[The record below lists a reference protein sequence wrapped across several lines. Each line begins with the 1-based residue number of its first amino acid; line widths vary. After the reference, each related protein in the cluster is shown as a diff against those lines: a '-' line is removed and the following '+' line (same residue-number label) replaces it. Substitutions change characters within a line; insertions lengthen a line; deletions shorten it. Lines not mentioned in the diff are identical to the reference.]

1 MKPILFESTAQTF
14 TTNGIGILND
24 AAECK
29 VREQRNGEYELAM
42 QYPIDGLHYKEI
54 INRRLIYAQ
63 VTPYGGQEP
72 FRIYN
77 ISRPLSGL
85 IEVQARHISYD
96 QSGIPVA
103 PFTAAT
109 AADALKKLKS
119 HAVVANPFVFTTDKV
134 TTANMTVA
142 VPTSMRAL
150 LGGTEGSVLDTYR
163 GEFLFTHFTTQLLT
177 ARGQNRGVVI
187 RYGKN
192 LVDLRQEENISK
204 MYTGVYPYYVDSE
217 TGEIT
222 ELPDK
227 IVAVPGT
234 FDFINIL
241 MLDVSGDFDSPP
253 TAQQLTLR
261 AQSYIT
267 NNDLGTPTVSI
278 SLNYQDIAQAL
289 ETSAPTE
296 IIKLCDTVTVI
307 YEKLGIKTTAKVT
320 ETEYDV
326 LRDRYSA
333 INIGDIR
340 TNIADTIYNNAQAV
354 EQTAV
359 DLRTETGKAIANAT
373 QLITGTK
380 GGNFVFQFNSDG
392 KPMGFSIMDTDD
404 VLTAANV
411 WRFNLGGLGYSSKG
425 YNGPFGTAITQ
436 DGKIVADFIQA
447 GALSSSNVTV
457 GGFTLSASSLRNGM
471 TSLDDTAHDGVYV
484 GLDGIALGRGAF
496 KVDKYGNLT
505 ATTGKFTGDVYA
517 SSILTEADETGAGY
531 VEGYQVGEYTLAGGD
546 GGNLEYDTVAP
557 GNTDSTL
564 SGYVS
569 RGTTAYGQCNGGNI
583 DSNYI
588 SVNSLATGVLGIGGY
603 DCYLGELSING
614 VSHNVVMWG

>member
-14 TTNGIGILND
+14 ATNGIGILND
-24 AAECK
+24 AAECR
-29 VREQRNGEYELAM
+29 VREQRSGEYELTM

-96 QSGIPVA
+96 QSGIPVT
-103 PFTAAT
+103 PFTAAN
-109 AADALKKLKS
+109 AADAMKQLKS
-119 HAVVANPFVFTTDKV
+119 HAVVSNPFVFTTDKV
-134 TTANMTVA
+134 TTANMTVTA
-142 VPTSMRAL
+142 PTSMRAL

-163 GEFLFTHFTTQLLT
+163 GELFFTHFLTQLLT
-177 ARGQNRGVVI
+177 SRGQNRGVVI

-192 LVDLRQEENISK
+192 LIDLRQEENISK

-222 ELPDK
+222 QLPDK

-261 AQSYIT
+261 AQSYIND
-267 NNDLGTPTVSI
+267 NNLGIPTVSI
-278 SLNYQDIAQAL
+278 SLSYQDIARL
-289 ETSAPTE
+289 MDSAAPPE
-296 IIKLCDTVTVI
+296 MIKLCDTVTVI
-307 YEKLGIKTTAKVT
+307 YEKLGIETTAKVT

-326 LRDRYSA
+326 LLDRYTS

-340 TNIADTIYNNAQAV
+340 ANIADTIYSNAQAV
-354 EQTAV
+354 EQTAI

-404 VLTAANV
+404 VLTATNV

-447 GALSSSNVTV
+447 GALSSENVTV

-471 TSLDDTAHDGVYV
+471 TALNDTTHDGVYV
-484 GLDGIALGRGAF
+484 GLDGIALGKGAF

-505 ATTGKFTGDVYA
+505 ATSGKFTGSVYA
-517 SSILTEADETGAGY
+517 SSILTEAEETGAGY
-531 VEGYQVGEYTLAGGD
+531 IEGNQVGDYTLSGGS
-546 GGNLEYDTVAP
+546 GGNLAYDTVAP
-557 GNTDSTL
+557 GNNDSTL

-583 DSNYI
+583 SSNYI
-588 SVNSLATGVLGIGGY
+588 SVNSLAAGALGFGGH
-603 DCYLGELSING
+603 DCYLGTLSING
-614 VSHNVVMWG
+614 ISHNVVMWE